1 MNTEANLK
9 AEFQKAFEY
18 HINGKLDK
26 AQKIYKNI
34 LKQAPSNFDTL
45 RHLGI
50 SYQDLQM
57 FEIAEKYYLKA
68 YKINSK
74 HFSILNN
81 LGTIKFL
88 QFKMDEALE
97 FYKKAFKENPKYVP
111 VINNISSFYHRLM
124 RDEEC
129 MKFSKLALS
138 IEPNNLT
145 TQVNYA
151 KALSISGKQNDAN
164 EAIKIFQSIIK
175 NQPDSNN
182 YKNLATAYRN
192 SGNLKESH
200 SCFIK
205 ALDYDPGDTGA
216 FFNLSASKLNEP
228 KDKIL
233 IEFEKKLKSTNL
245 VYSDK
250 GAIAFALYNNYHKL
264 KDHKKASKFLLLG
277 NKFMDNWIKTSI
289 HEEIQF
295 LDKIKEIF
303 SREFIN
309 KNKLNSKLDLYDNPE
324 PIFILGMPRS
334 GTTLCEQILSSHS
347 TVFGGGELQS
357 FVDLSEIGQTTNV
370 KSLDIIKYKNKLKKM
385 TKESLEKKRIAYSQK
400 LKKIG
405 AQASFVTDK
414 LPHNFV
420 LIGFIKILFPNAK
433 IIYCKRDKVD
443 NCFSLYAHKF
453 VDKSHGYCYN
463 QKVLGKYYNLHTKL
477 MNYWL
482 KVFEGEIYTLNHE
495 NLINNQEKY
504 TRELLTYCGLS
515 WEPACLEF
523 YKTKREVQ
531 TASNEQVREPINK
544 KSVSAWKKY
553 ESILEPLKKSL
564 DEKNV

>member
-18 HINGKLDK
+18 HVNGKLDK
-26 AQKIYKNI
+26 AQRIYKNI
-34 LKQAPSNFDTL
+34 LRQAPSNFDTL

-57 FEIAEKYYLKA
+57 FEVAERYYLKA

-88 QFKMDEALE
+88 QVKMSEALE

-138 IEPNNLT
+138 LEPNNLT

-151 KALSISGKQNDAN
+151 KALSISGKPHDAN
-164 EAIKIFQSIIK
+164 EAIKLFQSIIK
-175 NQPDSNN
+175 KRPDSNN

-200 SCFIK
+200 SCFVK

-245 VYSDK
+245 FYSDK
-250 GAIAFALYNNYHKL
+250 SAIAFALYNNYRKL
-264 KDHKKASKFLLLG
+264 KAHKKASKFLLLG
-277 NKFMDNWIKTSI
+277 NKFMNNWIKTSI
-289 HEEIQF
+289 HEETQF
-295 LDKIKEIF
+295 LDEIKEIF
-303 SREFIN
+303 SSEFIN
-309 KNKLNSKLDLYDNPE
+309 RNKLNSKLDLSDTPE

-347 TVFGGGELQS
+347 TVFGGGELQN
-357 FVDLSEIGQTTNV
+357 FVDVSEIGQTTNV
-370 KSLDIIKYKNKLKKM
+370 KSHDITKYKDKLKKM
-385 TKESLEKKRIAYSQK
+385 TKELLEKKRTIYSQK

-405 AQASFVTDK
+405 ANASFVTDK
-414 LPHNFV
+414 LPHNFL
-420 LIGFIKILFPNAK
+420 LIGFIKILFPKAK
-433 IIYCKRDKVD
+433 IIYCKRDKMD

-453 VDKSHGYCYN
+453 VDKSHGYSYN

-477 MNYWL
+477 MDYWL
-482 KVFEGEIYTLNHE
+482 KIFKGEIYTLNHE

-504 TRELLTYCGLS
+504 TRELLNYCGLG

-544 KSVSAWKKY
+544 KSLSAWKQY
-553 ESILEPLKKSL
+553 ESILQPLKKYL
-564 DEKNV
+564 GHFND

>member
-18 HINGKLDK
+18 HVNGKLDK
-26 AQKIYKNI
+26 AQRIYKNI
-34 LKQAPSNFDTL
+34 LRQAPSNFDTL

-57 FEIAEKYYLKA
+57 FEVAERYYLKA

-88 QFKMDEALE
+88 QVKMSEALE

-138 IEPNNLT
+138 LEPNNLT

-151 KALSISGKQNDAN
+151 KALSISGKPHDAN
-164 EAIKIFQSIIK
+164 EAIKLFQSIIK
-175 NQPDSNN
+175 NHPDSNN
-182 YKNLATAYRN
+182 YKNLATAHRN

-200 SCFIK
+200 SCFVK
-205 ALDYDPGDTGA
+205 ALDYDPSDTGA

-245 VYSDK
+245 FYSDK
-250 GAIAFALYNNYHKL
+250 SAIAFALYNNYRKL
-264 KDHKKASKFLLLG
+264 KAHKKASKFLLLG
-277 NKFMDNWIKTSI
+277 NKFMNNWIKTSI
-289 HEEIQF
+289 HEETQF
-295 LDKIKEIF
+295 LDEIKEIF
-303 SREFIN
+303 SSEFIN
-309 KNKLNSKLDLYDNPE
+309 RNKLNSKLDLSDTPE

-347 TVFGGGELQS
+347 TVFGGGELQN
-357 FVDLSEIGQTTNV
+357 FVDVSEIGQTTNV
-370 KSLDIIKYKNKLKKM
+370 KSHDITKYKDKLKKM
-385 TKESLEKKRIAYSQK
+385 TKELLEKKRTIYSQK

-405 AQASFVTDK
+405 ANASFVTDK
-414 LPHNFV
+414 LPHNFL
-420 LIGFIKILFPNAK
+420 LIGFIKILFPKAK
-433 IIYCKRDKVD
+433 IIYCKRDKMD

-453 VDKSHGYCYN
+453 VDKSHGYSYN

-477 MNYWL
+477 MDYWL
-482 KVFEGEIYTLNHE
+482 KTFKGEIYTLNHE

-504 TRELLTYCGLS
+504 TRELLNYCGLG

-544 KSVSAWKKY
+544 KSLSAWKQY
-553 ESILEPLKKSL
+553 ESILQPLKKYL
-564 DEKNV
+564 DHFDD

>member
-18 HINGKLDK
+18 HVNGKLDK
-26 AQKIYKNI
+26 AQRIYKNI
-34 LKQAPSNFDTL
+34 LRQAPSNFDTL

-57 FEIAEKYYLKA
+57 FEVAERYYLKA

-88 QFKMDEALE
+88 QVKMSEALE

-138 IEPNNLT
+138 LEPNNLT

-151 KALSISGKQNDAN
+151 KALSISGKPHDAN
-164 EAIKIFQSIIK
+164 EAIKLFQSIIK
-175 NQPDSNN
+175 KHPDSNN

-200 SCFIK
+200 SCFVK

-245 VYSDK
+245 FYSDK
-250 GAIAFALYNNYHKL
+250 SAIAFALYNNYRKL
-264 KDHKKASKFLLLG
+264 KAHKKASKFLLLG
-277 NKFMDNWIKTSI
+277 NKFMNNWIKTSI
-289 HEEIQF
+289 HEETQF
-295 LDKIKEIF
+295 LDEIKEIF
-303 SREFIN
+303 SSEFIN
-309 KNKLNSKLDLYDNPE
+309 RNKLNSKLDLSDTPE

-347 TVFGGGELQS
+347 TVFGGGELQN
-357 FVDLSEIGQTTNV
+357 FVDVSEIGQTTNV
-370 KSLDIIKYKNKLKKM
+370 KSHDITKYKDKLKKM
-385 TKESLEKKRIAYSQK
+385 TKELLEKKRTIYSQK

-405 AQASFVTDK
+405 ANASFVTDK
-414 LPHNFV
+414 LPHNFL
-420 LIGFIKILFPNAK
+420 LIGFIKILFPKAK
-433 IIYCKRDKVD
+433 IIYCKRDKMD

-453 VDKSHGYCYN
+453 VDKSHGYSYN

-477 MNYWL
+477 MDYWL
-482 KVFEGEIYTLNHE
+482 KTFKGEIYTLNHE

-504 TRELLTYCGLS
+504 TRELLNYCGLG

-544 KSVSAWKKY
+544 KSLSAWKQY
-553 ESILEPLKKSL
+553 ESILQPLKKYL
-564 DEKNV
+564 DHFDD